1 MARRIKSRVKFSGV
15 DVLAF
20 MGAVVQKHT
29 QFYQSDFEIDKE
41 ILHRSADRQEPQD
54 TSFIWL
60 CRTAGTW
67 LLLERNTFL
76 KDTREFNTFS
86 FYAEQTS
93 DLILAYMIEVTGGT
107 QDSVMGNV
115 YVLDYPEHYKH
126 VQAVSL
132 KAETVI
138 LKYEHGC
145 RTQSA
150 DDRISGYPDM
160 EYGKLQSIQYHPHSQ
175 KELTELLW
183 NEQQERKCF
192 KEGNPSTYI
201 AKL

>member
-1 MARRIKSRVKFSGV
+1 MASRIKSRTKFSNV
-15 DVLAF
+15 DILSF
-20 MGAVVQKHT
+20 MGNIVQKHT
-29 QFYQSDFEIDKE
+29 QFYQSDFEIDRE
-41 ILHRSADRQEPQD
+41 ILTEAADRQEQQD
-54 TSFIWL
+54 KTFIWL

-93 DLILAYMIEVTGGT
+93 DLIHAFLVEVTGGT

-115 YVLDYPEHYKH
+115 YVLDYPEHYNH
-126 VQAVSL
+126 IQMVSL

-145 RTQSA
+145 RTQKA
-150 DDRISGYPDM
+150 DDKISGYPDM
-160 EYGKLQSIQYHPHSQ
+160 EYGRLQSIQYQPHSQ
-175 KELTELLW
+175 EELTELLW
-183 NEQQERKCF
+183 NERQERKCF
-192 KEGNPSTYI
+192 KEGNPSAYI